1 MKLLSFNEFLN
12 ESKSEEYEY
21 LFGLDMDTLIYHL
34 DYASLG
40 LNHLDSKNGK
50 KYINKI
56 YSKLLDMIDDGSDV
70 ELYRIIW
77 VKDEKDINKDKLG
90 HHWAYD
96 MEVFDNEWNI
106 ENLWNMNHE
115 DGDEDTDLDYIDD
128 LWLITI
134 KTPISN
140 INFKNTLW
148 TNCRDPYEK
157 EITLTKW
164 DDIKIIDISKFHN

>member
-1 MKLLSFNEFLN
+1 MIVTFEEFLH

-21 LFGLDMDTLIYHL
+21 LFGLDMETLLYYLDYSSLDLDHL
-34 DYASLG
+34 DLR
-40 LNHLDSKNGK
+40 NSKI
-50 KYINKI
+50 KYIQKI
-56 YSKLLDMIDDGSDV
+56 YSKLLGMIEKGGYV

-77 VKDEKDINKDKLG
+77 VKDEKDINKDNLG
-90 HHWAYD
+90 NHWTYD

-115 DGDEDTDLDYIDD
+115 YGDEDTDLDYIDD

-134 KTPISN
+134 QTPISN

-157 EITLTKW
+157 EITLYKNEGV
-164 DDIKIIDISKFHN
+164 KIIDISKFHN